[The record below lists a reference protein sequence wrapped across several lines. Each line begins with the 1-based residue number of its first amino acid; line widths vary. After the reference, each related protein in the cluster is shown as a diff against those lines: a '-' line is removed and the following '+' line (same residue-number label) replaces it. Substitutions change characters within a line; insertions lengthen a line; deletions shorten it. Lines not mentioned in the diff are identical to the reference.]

1 MNMKKLG
8 AIVWMTLATIGAYA
22 QTLTEGLRALD
33 FEQFE
38 KARGI
43 FTTLIQN
50 EPANGNNYYYLGQ
63 AQWNLFKPE
72 EALKAYKAG
81 ITAAS
86 TNPMNYAGWGELL
99 LEEGKVEEAKEQ
111 FNRALS
117 FNKGKDGKCRDINAL
132 RVVADAM
139 VSSETKL
146 TADAVILI
154 EQALELSRK
163 DYDVL
168 ITAGDVYLE
177 KDPSNAGPA
186 ASKYEDAIS
195 LQKSNPKAYTRV
207 SSIWLRV
214 KNAEATKS
222 ALDRAL
228 EIDSNYAPALKN
240 LAEYYSLSKQYA
252 KAKDTYERYLLNS
265 EPSNANKARFA
276 RILFRNKEYRSA
288 LYVILE
294 VQKSDSSDIF
304 LYRLAGYSYYE
315 VGIETKDTNMYRPGA
330 ESLERFMAQVD
341 SKKILSNDYE
351 YLGKLYSKI
360 KGKED
365 LAVANIN
372 KAIETD
378 PDKIELYKEAATI
391 YNNIRQYDKACAS
404 FESYIAK
411 TSKPNAADYFLMGKA
426 ALFSK
431 QYGKA
436 DTAFAKV
443 NELKPDYAEAYY
455 YRGNALASLDPEY
468 KTTGAKDNWEKYV
481 SLTEA
486 TPDKYKKNL
495 INTYDYLARY
505 YIGNDNNAK
514 AKEYY
519 TKLLAL
525 DPENKDA
532 KDKLKLLK

>member
-1 MNMKKLG
+1 MKKLG
-8 AIVWMTLATIGAYA
+8 VLIIMTLATVGVYA

-33 FEQFE
+33 FEQYE

-50 EPANGNNYYYLGQ
+50 EPANGDNYYYLGQ
-63 AQWNLFKPE
+63 AQWNLFKSE

-81 ITAAS
+81 ITAAPN
-86 TNPMNYAGWGELL
+86 NPMNYAGWGELL

-117 FNKGKDGKCRDINAL
+117 FSKGKDGKCKDINAL
-132 RVVADAM
+132 RIVADAM

-146 TADAVILI
+146 TNSAAILV
-154 EQALELSRK
+154 EEALELNRR

-168 ITAGDVYLE
+168 ITTGDVYLE
-177 KDPSNAGPA
+177 KDPGNAGPA
-186 ASKYEDAIS
+186 ASMYENAIS
-195 LQKSNPKAYTRV
+195 LQKNNPKAYTRV
-207 SSIWLRV
+207 SNIWLRV

-240 LAEYYSLSKQYA
+240 LAEYYSLSKQFA
-252 KAKDTYERYLLNS
+252 KAKETYERYLQNS
-265 EPSNANKARFA
+265 EPSSANKTRWA
-276 RILFRNKEYRSA
+276 RILFRNKEYKAA

-294 VQKSDSSDIF
+294 VQKADTSDIY
-304 LYRLAGYSYYE
+304 LYRLGGYSYYE
-315 VGIETKDTNMYRPGA
+315 VGVEEKDTSMFRPGI
-330 ESLERFMAQVD
+330 ESLEHFMANID
-341 SKKILSNDYE
+341 SKKIISNDYE

-360 KGKED
+360 KGNED

-372 KAIETD
+372 KALEAD
-378 PDKIELYKEAATI
+378 PGKLELYKEAATI
-391 YNNIRQYDKACAS
+391 YNNIRQYDKACES
-404 FESYIAK
+404 FELYIAK
-411 TSKPNAADYFLMGKA
+411 SGRGSAADYFLMGKA
-426 ALFSK
+426 AFFSK
-431 QYGKA
+431 QYAKA
-436 DTAFAKV
+436 DSAFAKV

-455 YRGNALASLDPEY
+455 YRGNAIASLDPDFNTSE
-468 KTTGAKDNWEKYV
+468 AKDMWDKYL
-481 SLTEA
+481 SLTEP
-486 TPDKYKKNL
+486 TPDKYKRNIVSTYSNL
-495 INTYDYLARY
+495 ATY
-505 YIGNDNNAK
+505 YIQKDNNNK

-519 TKLLAL
+519 NKVLAL